1 MRLTRYT
8 DYAMRTLLY
17 VAAHNDRLCSISQIA
32 GAYGISKSNIMK
44 VVSDLAEAGYLDT
57 VRGRHGGVRLARPA
71 NAINVGGVIRH
82 TEEDFDLAD
91 CGSCIIA
98 AGCGVRGALGKA
110 VEAFLMVLDEYSL
123 ADLNRD
129 SDAVRAL
136 FIPAGKPQSSLDRS
150 EQDPCP

>member
-1 MRLTRYT
+1 M
-8 DYAMRTLLY
+8 
-17 VAAHNDRLCSISQIA
+17 
-32 GAYGISKSNIMK
+32 
-44 VVSDLAEAGYLDT
+44 
-57 VRGRHGGVRLARPA
+57 
-71 NAINVGGVIRH
+71 
-82 TEEDFDLAD
+82 
-91 CGSCIIA
+91 
-98 AGCGVRGALGKA
+98 RGALGKA